1 MNHFRH
7 NSLFMKFL
15 KFLIIALSFTFL
27 YSCDNATEEI
37 YLNAD
42 GSGEY
47 KMYSDMV
54 PTMVQMMGMF
64 AAMDTT
70 FQGSTEELN
79 ASIAEKIWED
89 FPSEV
94 DSIMPPKESDRGKYQ
109 DDPRKLELFDK
120 MEGFMYG
127 SKKRGYMNTGMRF
140 KFKNMKELNE
150 YMVMVNDQSADSGT
164 GDLKVDMN
172 YAYKRK
178 CLKRVC
184 NYSKIEPETEE
195 EKAEA
200 EMKNGVMDGM
210 MEMFANSKA
219 TTIVHL
225 PKNVKSVEGPGIKE
239 KTDKVVIFE
248 YSMLDILSGEAD
260 TNFEIK
266 FK

>member
-1 MNHFRH
+1 
-7 NSLFMKFL
+7 MKFL

-70 FQGSTEELN
+70 LKGSTEEMN
-79 ASIAEKIWED
+79 AMIEEKIWED

-94 DSIMPPKESDRGKYQ
+94 DSILAPKESDMEKYK
-109 DDPRKLELFDK
+109 DDPRKMELFEK

-150 YMVMVNDQSADSGT
+150 YMVMVNDQSEDSAT
-164 GDLKVDMN
+164 GNLKIEVD
-172 YAYKRK
+172 YAYKKK

-184 NYSKIEPETEE
+184 NYSKAEAATDE
-195 EKAEA
+195 EKQEQG
-200 EMKNGVMDGM
+200 MMDGM

-219 TTIVHL
+219 KTIVHL
-225 PKNVKSVEGPGIKE
+225 PKNVKSVEGPGMKE
-239 KTDKVVIFE
+239 KTDKMVVFE
-248 YSMLDILSGEAD
+248 YSMLDMLSGEAD

>member
-1 MNHFRH
+1 
-7 NSLFMKFL
+7 MKFF
-15 KFLIIALSFTFL
+15 KYLIIALSFSFL

-47 KMYSDMV
+47 KMYSNMI
-54 PTMVQMMGMF
+54 PGMVQMMSMF

-70 FQGSTEELN
+70 FQGGTEEMN
-79 ASIAEKIWED
+79 AMLEEKIWED

-94 DSIMPPKESDRGKYQ
+94 DSIMPPKASDRERFK
-109 DDPRKLELFDK
+109 DDPRKLELFEK

-127 SKKRGYMNTGMRF
+127 SKKRGYMNTGVRF

-150 YMVMVNDQSADSGT
+150 YMTMINDQSDESQT
-164 GDLKVDMN
+164 GNLKVKVD
-172 YAYKRK
+172 YAYKKK

-184 NYSKIEPETEE
+184 SYNKVEAGTDE
-195 EKAEA
+195 EKQEEA
-200 EMKNGVMDGM
+200 MMDGM

-219 TTIVHL
+219 KTIVYL
-225 PKNVKSVEGPGIKE
+225 PRNVKSVKGPEVKE
-239 KTDKVVIFE
+239 KKDKVVIFE
-248 YSMLDILSGEAD
+248 YSMSDILSGEANTD
-260 TNFEIK
+260 FEIK